1 MSKKKLNHHKQ
12 TFEPMLSY
20 AQSQILENVGEGLF
34 TTFNVDT
41 WKDEVK
47 EFSNLKYLI
56 NDMKRR
62 TQYGI
67 DWVSRYI
74 AISLGTAI
82 EHWYNDYEPV
92 KYVRTETL
100 FNSVTVW
107 RDNYYYEGHVSLGDY
122 PSSMQPSNSELG
134 YSNAGSKILELAE
147 QGLHG
152 ATGKVINPQTG
163 KTLTIGC
170 QVGGTQI
177 GIWGELIGFLETGYW
192 GSTSGGTG
200 VSQSTLLDSSALDAA
215 FVAGVRSGGK
225 ASYGRDTPHIKG
237 RRK

>member
-1 MSKKKLNHHKQ
+1 MSKKKNPHKQ
-12 TFEPMLSY
+12 TFNPMLSY

-74 AISLGTAI
+74 AVSLGTAI
-82 EHWYNDYEPV
+82 ENWYNDYEPV

-152 ATGKVINPQTG
+152 ATGKIINPQTG

-200 VSQSTLLDSSALDAA
+200 VSQSTLLNSSALDAA

>member
-1 MSKKKLNHHKQ
+1 MGKKKLNSRKH

-20 AQSQILENVGEGLF
+20 AQGEILKNVGEGLF

-47 EFSNLKYLI
+47 EFSDLKHLI

-62 TQYGI
+62 TQNGV

-74 AISLGTAI
+74 AVSLGTAI
-82 EHWYNDYEPV
+82 ENWYNDYEPAQ
-92 KYVRTETL
+92 YVRTETL

-107 RDNYYYEGHVSLGDY
+107 RDNYNYEGHVSLGDY
-122 PSSMQPSNSELG
+122 PSSMQPSNSKHG

-152 ATGKVINPQTG
+152 ATDPMVNRQTG
-163 KTLTIGC
+163 AVFSIGH

-200 VSQSTLLDSSALDAA
+200 VSQSTLLNSSALDAA
-215 FVAGVRSGGK
+215 FVAGVRSGGI
-225 ASYGRDTPHIKG
+225 APYGRNTSHIKG
-237 RRK
+237 RGK